1 MPGFRLLFFRYS
13 REKKLIT
20 KKILVLSHKVFLP
33 KKINRKNNSKII
45 KNKIWKCIEIS
56 ETFAILTN
64 DLTKEFGKIIAVNNL
79 NLKIP
84 YGVTYGLLGPNGAGK
99 TTTVRMLNSIITPT
113 SGSAQVVGYNTI
125 TQSKQV
131 KINSGFLPE
140 TPGLYQK
147 LTAKEFLEF
156 VGELYYLPKEV
167 IFSRIDELIGIF
179 DLEGRENDLLE
190 GYSRGMKQK
199 VCLCAALIQ
208 DPKIIFLDEPTS
220 NLDPAAARMVK
231 DLISDLTKKADKT
244 IFICTHLLDAAEEL
258 CDLIG
263 IIDNGILKVE
273 GSPKEIIESSKAEDL
288 EDAYLKIMGETRI
301 EDLLAW
307 REEGPRISEKVKK
320 EKKKRK

>member
-1 MPGFRLLFFRYS
+1 MC
-13 REKKLIT
+13 
-20 KKILVLSHKVFLP
+20 
-33 KKINRKNNSKII
+33 I
-45 KNKIWKCIEIS
+45 KIS
-56 ETFAILTN
+56 ENYAIITN
-64 DLTKEFGKIIAVNNL
+64 NLTKNFGNVMAVNNL

-84 YGVTYGLLGPNGAGK
+84 YGLTFGLLGPNGAGK
-99 TTTVRMLNSIITPT
+99 TTTVRMLNSIISPT
-113 SGSAQVVGYNTI
+113 SGTAKVVGYDI
-125 TQSKQV
+125 ISQSQQV

-156 VGELYYLPKEV
+156 VGELYYLPKE
-167 IFSRIDELIGIF
+167 IISNRIEELIDIF

-208 DPKIIFLDEPTS
+208 DPKILFLDEPTS

-231 DLISDLTKKADKT
+231 DLISDLAKKADKT
-244 IFICTHLLDAAEEL
+244 IFICTHLLDAAENL

-263 IIDNGILKVE
+263 IIDNGVIKVE
-273 GSPKEIIESSKAEDL
+273 GSPKEIIESTETKDL
-288 EDAYLKIMGETRI
+288 EEAYLKIMGATRI

-307 REEGPRISEKVKK
+307 REELPKK
-320 EKKKRK
+320 LEENKKIRKKKRS

>member
-1 MPGFRLLFFRYS
+1 
-13 REKKLIT
+13 
-20 KKILVLSHKVFLP
+20 VC
-33 KKINRKNNSKII
+33 IN
-45 KNKIWKCIEIS
+45 IS
-56 ETFAILTN
+56 EKYAIITN
-64 DLTKEFGKIIAVNNL
+64 NLTKNFGKVIAVDNL

-84 YGVTYGLLGPNGAGK
+84 YGSTFGLLGPNGAGK
-99 TTTVRMLNSIITPT
+99 TTTVRMLNSIISPT
-113 SGSAQVVGYNTI
+113 SGNAKVVGYDIIN
-125 TQSKQV
+125 QSQQV

-156 VGELYYLPKEV
+156 VGELYYLPKDI
-167 IFSRIDELIGIF
+167 IFNRIEELIGIF

-208 DPKIIFLDEPTS
+208 DPKILFLDEPTS

-244 IFICTHLLDAAEEL
+244 VFICTHLLDAAEEL

-263 IIDNGILKVE
+263 IIDNGKIKVE
-273 GSPKEIIESSKAEDL
+273 GTPKEIIESAETKDL
-288 EDAYLKIMGETRI
+288 EEAYLKIMGAKRI
-301 EDLLAW
+301 EDLLVW
-307 REEGPRISEKVKK
+307 REDVPQKLEKDKK
-320 EKKKRK
+320 TKKKK

>member
-1 MPGFRLLFFRYS
+1 
-13 REKKLIT
+13 
-20 KKILVLSHKVFLP
+20 
-33 KKINRKNNSKII
+33 
-45 KNKIWKCIEIS
+45 
-56 ETFAILTN
+56 
-64 DLTKEFGKIIAVNNL
+64 
-79 NLKIP
+79 
-84 YGVTYGLLGPNGAGK
+84 
-99 TTTVRMLNSIITPT
+99 MLNSIITPT
-113 SGSAQVVGYNTI
+113 SGSAQVVGYDI
-125 TQSKQV
+125 KTQSNQV

-140 TPGLYQK
+140 SPGLYQK

-273 GSPKEIIESSKAEDL
+273 GSPKEVIESAKAEDL
-288 EDAYLKIMGETRI
+288 EDAYLKIMGATHI
-301 EDLLAW
+301 EDLLVW
-307 REEGPRISEKVKK
+307 REEVLKSSEKDN
-320 EKKKRK
+320 KKKNKKKQKDK

>member
-1 MPGFRLLFFRYS
+1 M
-13 REKKLIT
+13 
-20 KKILVLSHKVFLP
+20 
-33 KKINRKNNSKII
+33 II
-45 KNKIWKCIEIS
+45 KKKEGCVVNIS
-56 ETFAILTN
+56 ENYAIVTN
-64 DLTKEFGKIIAVNNL
+64 NLTKNFGNILAVDKL

-84 YGVTYGLLGPNGAGK
+84 YGLTYGLLGPNGAGK
-99 TTTVRMLNSIITPT
+99 TTTVRMLNSIISPT
-113 SGSAQVVGYNTI
+113 SGTGKVVGYDI
-125 TQSKQV
+125 IAQSQQV
-131 KINSGFLPE
+131 KLNSGFLPE

-156 VGELYYLPKEV
+156 VGELYYLPKE
-167 IFSRIDELIGIF
+167 IISSRIDELIDIF

-231 DLISDLTKKADKT
+231 DLISDLAKKADKT

-263 IIDNGILKVE
+263 IIDNGVIKVE
-273 GSPKEIIESSKAEDL
+273 GSPKEIIKSTETKDL
-288 EDAYLKIMGETRI
+288 EDAYLKIMGATRI

-307 REEGPRISEKVKK
+307 RNELPKSTEKATKI
-320 EKKKRK
+320 KKKRKKKNEVE

>member
-1 MPGFRLLFFRYS
+1 VS
-13 REKKLIT
+13 IT
-20 KKILVLSHKVFLP
+20 
-33 KKINRKNNSKII
+33 
-45 KNKIWKCIEIS
+45 ETYAIS
-56 ETFAILTN
+56 TN
-64 DLTKEFGKIIAVNNL
+64 DLTKEFGKIIAVKNL

-113 SGSAQVVGYNTI
+113 SGSAQVVGYNII

-140 TPGLYQK
+140 SPGLYQK

-263 IIDNGILKVE
+263 IIDHGILKVE
-273 GSPKEIIESSKAEDL
+273 GNPKELKESAKAEDL
-288 EDAYLKIMGETRI
+288 EGAYLKIMGANRI

-307 REEGPRISEKVKK
+307 REEIPRSSGKDNKK
-320 EKKKRK
+320 KIKKRKIDE

>member
-1 MPGFRLLFFRYS
+1 MC
-13 REKKLIT
+13 
-20 KKILVLSHKVFLP
+20 
-33 KKINRKNNSKII
+33 I
-45 KNKIWKCIEIS
+45 KIS
-56 ETFAILTN
+56 ENYAIITN
-64 DLTKEFGKIIAVNNL
+64 NLTKNFGNIVAVNNL

-84 YGVTYGLLGPNGAGK
+84 YGLTFGLLGPNGAGK
-99 TTTVRMLNSIITPT
+99 TTTVRMLNSIISPT
-113 SGSAQVVGYNTI
+113 SGTAKVVGYDI
-125 TQSKQV
+125 ISQSQQV

-156 VGELYYLPKEV
+156 VGELYYLPKE
-167 IFSRIDELIGIF
+167 IISNRIEELIDIF

-208 DPKIIFLDEPTS
+208 DPKILFLDEPTS

-244 IFICTHLLDAAEEL
+244 IFICTHLLDAAENL

-263 IIDNGILKVE
+263 IIDNGVIKVE
-273 GSPKEIIESSKAEDL
+273 GSPKEIIESTETKDL
-288 EDAYLKIMGETRI
+288 EEAYLKIMGATRI

-307 REEGPRISEKVKK
+307 REELPKK
-320 EKKKRK
+320 LEENKKIRKKKRS